1 MVNNIGKYDM
11 EQKPMKPDEKS
22 TLERTVKPRPNEQ
35 SALNI
40 DEFLRISDPETKQVF
55 VEQRA

>member
-1 MVNNIGKYDM
+1 M
-11 EQKPMKPDEKS
+11 ENDPMKQRPAEKS
-22 TLERTVKPRPNEQ
+22 DHVRENRPNEHGQ
-35 SALNI
+35 LNI

>member
-1 MVNNIGKYDM
+1 M
-11 EQKPMKPDEKS
+11 EQKGMNQSQTLAQKPVQPS
-22 TLERTVKPRPNEQ
+22 RPNETG
-35 SALNI
+35 ALNI

>member
-1 MVNNIGKYDM
+1 M

>member
-1 MVNNIGKYDM
+1 MVIEPGKYVM
-11 EQKPMKPDEKS
+11 TQNPMPNAGTKDQPQN
-22 TLERTVKPRPNEQ
+22 TPARPNEQ
-35 SALNI
+35 GVLNI